1 MYRIMGYPDRITLRA
16 GDTVR
21 FMVSCEGITRY
32 RADIVRVRC
41 GDDTAGA
48 PGLLETVVETGVSGS
63 YPGRWQP
70 VEIGSHA
77 EVPHDDR
84 LDAGA
89 AMTVAL
95 AAWPTLLNGAPQV
108 LAARWEDG
116 AEGGADRGWQILL
129 DEAGRVRFDIA
140 DGSGGRASV
149 TADTP
154 LRARMWVRI
163 VAGHDP
169 ETGRLLLTVTPA
181 HGFPHDAVSQRVEGG
196 DNGIARADHG
206 LPLSFAAAPSASP
219 QIPRWRRHYNGRI
232 EAPVLFDAAPGPEL
246 AGALAAGGPVPA
258 AHAAHLLA
266 AWDFGRDIPTD
277 RIHDA
282 GPHRFHGRLVNQ
294 PTRAIKGLNW
304 DGTTHHWTEKPD
316 HYAAVHFH
324 DDDLEDCAWEA
335 DFDFTIPADL
345 PSGIYAAR
353 LVGEE
358 GIADA
363 AEEVQHITFFV
374 SEPVG
379 KPRHKV
385 AFLAS
390 SVTYMAYS
398 NGHYRLDH
406 PLMEMKSGNF
416 APIMPGDIFLDQRR
430 DLGMSPYDT
439 HSDGSG
445 VCYSSRL
452 RPLFSMYLRERSW
465 SLNGDTL
472 ITDWLDAL
480 SIGYDVITDEDV
492 HYLGKRVL
500 EDYNVIVTGSHPEY
514 WTTDMWDSLV
524 AYQRGG
530 GRLMYLGGNG
540 FYWRTAFA
548 PDKPH
553 MIEVRRAETGAR
565 YWGTDAG
572 EGHHSYTGEYGGLWR
587 RLGRPPQELVGI
599 GTVATGFDFSS
610 YYRRRPE
617 AADPRASFIF
627 QGVTDEIIGDFG
639 TRAGGAAG
647 DELDRADFS
656 LGTPGHAL
664 IVARSEKH
672 TRTYNLA
679 PEETL
684 FHHPMINGEEAPG
697 CTADIVFYECPNG
710 GAVFSVGSIAWA
722 GSLSHNDYDNN
733 VSRIT
738 ANVVRR
744 FAEDVPF
751 EMPEGYPVT
760 RPVEA

>member
-1 MYRIMGYPDRITLRA
+1 MYRIMGYPDKITLREGEA
-16 GDTVR
+16 VR
-21 FMVSCEGITRY
+21 FMVSCEDITRY
-32 RADIVRVRC
+32 RADIVRVHC
-41 GDDTAGA
+41 GDDGPGA
-48 PGLLETVVETGVSGS
+48 PGLREEVVETPVSGS

-70 VEIGSHA
+70 IEIGSHA
-77 EVPHDDR
+77 EIAHDGR
-84 LDAGA
+84 LDTGGGL
-89 AMTVAL
+89 TIAL
-95 AAWPTLLNGAPQV
+95 SAWPTLLNGTPQV
-108 LAARWEDG
+108 LAARWQDG
-116 AEGGADRGWQILL
+116 ADGGAARGWQLL
-129 DEAGRVRFDIA
+129 IDADGTLRLEIA
-140 DGSGGRASV
+140 DGSGGLSAVAVSE
-149 TADTP
+149 P
-154 LRARMWVRI
+154 LRERMWVRI

-169 ETGRLLLTVTPA
+169 GKGRLCLSVAPA
-181 HGFPHDAVSQRVEGG
+181 CGFPHDALPQTADAG
-196 DNGIARADHG
+196 DGAIVRADAG
-206 LPLSFAAAPSASP
+206 LPVSFAAAPSASDL
-219 QIPRWRRHYNGRI
+219 IPRWRRHYNGRI
-232 EAPVLFDAAPGPEL
+232 EAPALFDCAPAP
-246 AGALAAGGPVPA
+246 ALTEALVSGGPAPVEF
-258 AHAAHLLA
+258 AHHLLA
-266 AWDFGRDIPTD
+266 QWDFSQQIPTD
-277 RIHDA
+277 RILDI
-282 GPHRFHGRLVNQ
+282 GPHRFHGRLMNQ
-294 PTRAIKGLNW
+294 PTRGVTGVLW
-304 DGTTHHWTEKPD
+304 DGTAHRWTELPK
-316 HYAAVHFH
+316 HFGAVHFH
-324 DDDLEDCAWEA
+324 DDDLDDCLWEA
-335 DFDFTIPADL
+335 DFAFTVPEGL

-353 LVGEE
+353 LRGEE
-358 GIADA
+358 GTAG
-363 AEEVQHITFFV
+363 AEEELRHITFFV

-390 SVTYMAYS
+390 TVTYMAYS

-416 APIMPGDIFLDQRR
+416 APIMPGDVFLDRRR

-452 RPLFSMYLRERSW
+452 RPLFSMYLQERSW

-472 ITDWLDAL
+472 ITDWMDA
-480 SIGYDVITDEDV
+480 IGIDYDVITDEDV
-492 HYLGKRVL
+492 HYLGARVM

-530 GRLMYLGGNG
+530 GRMMYLGGNG

-565 YWGTDAG
+565 YWGTEAG
-572 EGHHSYTGEYGGLWR
+572 EGYHSFTGEYGGLWR

-610 YYRRRPE
+610 YYRRRDE
-617 AADPRASFIF
+617 ASDPRAAFIF
-627 QGVTDEIIGDFG
+627 DGIEDEIIGNFG
-639 TRAGGAAG
+639 ARGGGAAG

-664 IVARSEKH
+664 IVARSENH

-722 GSLSHNDYDNN
+722 ASLSHEDYDNN
-733 VSRIT
+733 VSKMT
-738 ANVVRR
+738 ENVVRR
-744 FAEDVPF
+744 FAQDTPF
-751 EMPEGYPVT
+751 EMPKGYPMP
-760 RPVEA
+760 RPAD

>member
-16 GDTVR
+16 GETVR
-21 FMVSCEGITRY
+21 FMVSCEEVTRY
-32 RADIVRVRC
+32 RAEIVRVRC
-41 GDDTAGA
+41 GDATPGA
-48 PGLLETVVETGVSGS
+48 PGLLETVIESDVSGS
-63 YPGRWQP
+63 YPGRWQTN
-70 VEIGSHA
+70 ELGSWG
-77 EVPHDDR
+77 EVAADDR
-84 LDAGA
+84 MDLSDGL
-89 AMTVAL
+89 TVAL
-95 AAWPTLLNGAPQV
+95 AAWPTLLNGKPQV

-116 AEGGADRGWQILL
+116 TDGGADRGWELSVGG
-129 DEAGRVRFDIA
+129 DGRVTFRIA
-140 DGSGGRASV
+140 DGAGGGAEV
-149 TADTP
+149 TAAVP
-154 LRARMWVRI
+154 LRERMWVRV

-169 ETGRLLLTVTPA
+169 AAGRLVLSVTPA
-181 HGFPHDAVSQRVEGG
+181 RGFPHDAGASQVEGPDG
-196 DNGIARADHG
+196 GVRRADQG
-206 LPLSFAAAPSASP
+206 LPVSFAAAPSASP
-219 QIPRWRRHYNGRI
+219 VVPRWRRHFNGRI
-232 EAPVLFDAAPGPEL
+232 EAPMLVDSAPVP
-246 AGALAAGGPVPA
+246 ALAEALVAGGPVPA
-258 AHAAHLLA
+258 AFDHLLLA
-266 AWDFGRDIPTD
+266 AWDFSREIPYD
-277 RIHDA
+277 RIIDT
-282 GPHRFHGRLVNQ
+282 GPHRMHGRLKNQ
-294 PTRAIKGLNW
+294 PTRGMPGLRW
-304 DGTTHHWTEKPD
+304 DGTHHRWTEAPE
-316 HYAAVHFH
+316 HFGAVHFH
-324 DDDLEDCAWEA
+324 DDDLEDCGWEA
-335 DFDFTIPADL
+335 DFSFTVPEGL

-353 LVGEE
+353 LTGEAGAE
-358 GIADA
+358 GAS
-363 AEEVQHITFFV
+363 EELCHICFFV

-390 SVTYMAYS
+390 TVTYLAYS

-416 APIMPGDIFLDQRR
+416 APIAPGDIFLDQRR

-452 RPLFSMYLRERSW
+452 RPLFSFYLLERSW
-465 SLNGDTL
+465 SLTGDTL
-472 ITDWLDAL
+472 ITDWLEAL
-480 SIGYDVITDEDV
+480 GIGYDVITDDDI
-492 HYLGKRVL
+492 HFLGTRVL

-548 PDKPH
+548 PDKPY

-572 EGHHSYTGEYGGLWR
+572 EGYHSYTGEYGGLWR

-617 AADPRASFIF
+617 AADPRAAFIF
-627 QGVTDEIIGDFG
+627 EGVEGDILGDFG

-647 DELDRADFS
+647 DELDRADYS

-672 TRTYNLA
+672 SRTYNLA

-722 GSLSHNDYDNN
+722 GSLNHNGYGNN
-733 VSRIT
+733 ISRIT
-738 ANVVRR
+738 ENVVRR
-744 FAEDVPF
+744 FAEDTPF
-751 EMPEGYPVT
+751 EMPEGYPFA
-760 RPVEA
+760 RPKEA